1 MRRRVGILLLL
12 LAAVLCLGAV
22 PVHAAE
28 SHPLLPEKA
37 FWRGFPEGGSY
48 LLLQEDMGEFLFY
61 SSGKSG
67 KPATQTLYQSPMEF
81 SAEGNSLV
89 YYFTVEQGSCSVE
102 FLFAGEDGETVYR
115 FLGDALRLG
124 TMQGMGS
131 YKGVLSLDAFGQG
144 TLSFLGVRITCAE
157 GGKLSVKTLSV
168 MQTAEVPEDAWEAV
182 STEESSEEAS
192 STPESSAEETQPEES
207 SRHSIFMPKEE
218 TSFSQEELIVSFT
231 IMTAVSF
238 LAIFLG
244 IFICVTLFRRSRLD

>member
-1 MRRRVGILLLL
+1 
-12 LAAVLCLGAV
+12 
-22 PVHAAE
+22 
-28 SHPLLPEKA
+28 
-37 FWRGFPEGGSY
+37 
-48 LLLQEDMGEFLFY
+48 
-61 SSGKSG
+61 
-67 KPATQTLYQSPMEF
+67 
-81 SAEGNSLV
+81 
-89 YYFTVEQGSCSVE
+89 
-102 FLFAGEDGETVYR
+102 
-115 FLGDALRLG
+115 
-124 TMQGMGS
+124 
-131 YKGVLSLDAFGQG
+131 
-144 TLSFLGVRITCAE
+144 GVRITCAE